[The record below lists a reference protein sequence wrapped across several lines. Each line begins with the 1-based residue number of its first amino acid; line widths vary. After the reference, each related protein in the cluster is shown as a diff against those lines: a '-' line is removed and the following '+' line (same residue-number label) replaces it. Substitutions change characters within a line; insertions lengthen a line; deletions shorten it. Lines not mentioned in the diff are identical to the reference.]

1 MRLYLVL
8 ATLVAAVAVA
18 GAGAGPVRSV
28 TAPAPV
34 LALAFDGARV
44 AYASGRTARDCNRV
58 HVWNLATRAVTR
70 LGRRTHCIETS
81 TGNAIA
87 ALSIAGTRVLWLHYA
102 GGNFRDWSL
111 WTATTSKPAP
121 VRVRTITREAD
132 EPAPI
137 VLGEGDSSRFG
148 DLLPYAVGS
157 AVVVLRANGSPRF
170 TWTAP
175 ARVVALAARDGELA
189 VASAGRIVTVLDAGG
204 RVLATEKYGSEIDA
218 VRITGKDLVA
228 QSGRSLEVRGGRVA
242 LYTLIGGVKLADA
255 DGSRAVLVG
264 GGKVR
269 MFDLDTGFGGI
280 AASGSFAQL
289 ERARLASAAGRM
301 VTVR

>member
-1 MRLYLVL
+1 ML
-8 ATLVAAVAVA
+8 ATLLAA
-18 GAGAGPVRSV
+18 GAGAAPVRSV

-34 LALAFDGARV
+34 LALAFDGSRV

-58 HVWNLATRAVTR
+58 HVWNLATGAVAR
-70 LGRRTHCIETS
+70 LGRKTHCEETS
-81 TGNAIA
+81 TGNRIA
-87 ALSIAGTRVLWLHYA
+87 ALTIAGTRVLWLHYA
-102 GGNFRDWSL
+102 GGNLREWSL
-111 WTATTSKPAP
+111 WTATTSQPGP
-121 VRVRTITREAD
+121 IRLRMTTREAD

-148 DLLPYAVGS
+148 DLLPYAVGRT
-157 AVVVLRANGSPRF
+157 VTVLRGNGSRRS

-175 ARVVALAARDGELA
+175 ARVLALAAKDGELA
-189 VASAGRIVTVLDAGG
+189 VASAGGLVTVLDAGG
-204 RVLATEKYGSEIDA
+204 RVLATERFGSEIDA

-242 LYTLIGGVKLADA
+242 LYTLIPGMELADA
-255 DGSRAVLVG
+255 DGGRAVLVG

-269 MFDLDTGFGGI
+269 VFDLDSGVGDV
-280 AASGSFAQL
+280 AASGSFARL
-289 ERARLASAAGRM
+289 EGARLASAAGRV